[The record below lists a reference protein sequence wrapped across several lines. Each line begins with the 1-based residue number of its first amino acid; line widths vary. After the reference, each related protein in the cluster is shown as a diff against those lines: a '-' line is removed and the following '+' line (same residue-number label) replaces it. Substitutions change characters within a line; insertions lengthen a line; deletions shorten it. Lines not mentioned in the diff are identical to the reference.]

1 MKRQLQAD
9 LALLAVTV
17 IWGSTFVITKNALV
31 QVAPFTF
38 LAVRFGLA
46 TLVVGAIFATRLVAA
61 PRRELAAGSLV
72 GAFLFAGYAFQTV
85 GLQYTTAAKSGF
97 ITGLAVV
104 IVPFAALLVLRQ
116 RPGRG
121 AMAGVLLATAGLALL
136 TLRGDLTLAYGDLIT
151 LGCVFAFALQ
161 IVFVGRF
168 APRVAVAS
176 LTTAQLATVTVA
188 SVAFALAAEQP
199 TLYLPTEVWAAA
211 AFLALAGTA
220 LAFIVQSM
228 AQRFTSATHT
238 ALIFAAEPVFALFF
252 AVLLAGERLGA
263 RALLGCALMLAGMLV
278 AELWRK

>member
-1 MKRQLQAD
+1 
-9 LALLAVTV
+9 
-17 IWGSTFVITKNALV
+17 
-31 QVAPFTF
+31 
-38 LAVRFGLA
+38 
-46 TLVVGAIFATRLVAA
+46 
-61 PRRELAAGSLV
+61 
-72 GAFLFAGYAFQTV
+72 V

-168 APRVAVAS
+168 APRVAVAN

-199 TLYLPTEVWAAA
+199 TLHLPAEVWAAA

-238 ALIFAAEPVFALFF
+238 ALIFAAEPVFAALFST
-252 AVLLAGERLGA
+252 AMGRETLTA
-263 RALLGCALMLAGMLV
+263 RTWLGCGLILAGMLA
-278 AELWRK
+278 AELGQPLWANLRRRRRP